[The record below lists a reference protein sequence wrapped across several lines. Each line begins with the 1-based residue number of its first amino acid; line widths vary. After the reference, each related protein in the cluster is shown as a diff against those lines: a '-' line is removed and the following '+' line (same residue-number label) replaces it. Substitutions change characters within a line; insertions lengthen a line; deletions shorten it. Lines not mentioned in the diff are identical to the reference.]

1 MASGVA
7 QIQLVNQDNMRYA
20 TEKLLELSFLSHPTE
35 EKDAD
40 DPHSLVHCAKPSLG
54 DGQSVLL
61 SSRN

>member
-1 MASGVA
+1 MTSDVA
-7 QIQLVNQDNMRYA
+7 QIQLINQDKVQYA
-20 TEKLLELSFLSHPTE
+20 TEKLLELSFLSHPTQ

-40 DPHSLVHCAKPSLG
+40 DSRSLVHCAKPSLG